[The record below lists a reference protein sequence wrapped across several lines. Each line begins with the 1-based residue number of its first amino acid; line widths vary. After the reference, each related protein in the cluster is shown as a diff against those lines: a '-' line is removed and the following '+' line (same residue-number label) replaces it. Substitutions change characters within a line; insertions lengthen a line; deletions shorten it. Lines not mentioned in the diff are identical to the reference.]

1 MKITANEFVM
11 PIRPNLSAHASRI
24 LPLDNGEV
32 YCVFFYGT
40 AEGNDDVR
48 IFGSLRD
55 NRGVWSDPVPLSEDD
70 GIPHWNPV
78 LFRRISAAG
87 SAYSWLL

>member
-1 MKITANEFVM
+1 MKILANEFV
-11 PIRPNLSAHASRI
+11 ISLRDGWQSHASHI
-24 LPLDNGEV
+24 LPLPGGEV

-55 NRGVWSDPVPLSEDD
+55 NRGVWSDPVPL
-70 GIPHWNPV
+70 
-78 LFRRISAAG
+78 
-87 SAYSWLL
+87 